1 MLLQPKNWAV
11 FQHYKDRS
19 PPWIKLH
26 RNLLINRDFVTLPT
40 ASKALAPMLW
50 LLASE
55 GKDGVFDA
63 TFEELQFRLYI
74 SKKDYDDGLKP
85 LIDKGFFVVASGVL
99 AECYQDASPER
110 EKETETETKKEK
122 KTTGVVRPDGLDE
135 NIWIDF
141 LTLRRAKK
149 LPLTKTALKGLEEQG
164 KILGWTIEEVI
175 TECINR
181 NWGGFKA
188 SWIQKEL
195 LSNPADRARVTV
207 PSKQER
213 DPALVKLDQDRQ
225 LTKPPSLETLA
236 RMAAL
241 RRQA

>member
-1 MLLQPKNWAV
+1 ML
-11 FQHYKDRS
+11 FRS
-19 PPWIKLH
+19 
-26 RNLLINRDFVTLPT
+26 
-40 ASKALAPMLW
+40 
-50 LLASE
+50 
-55 GKDGVFDA
+55 
-63 TFEELQFRLYI
+63 I
-74 SKKDYDDGLKP
+74 SRKDYDDGLKP

-99 AECYQDASPER
+99 AECYQDASLER
-110 EKETETETKKEK
+110 ETEKETETKKEK
-122 KTTGVVRPDGLDE
+122 KTTGVVCPEGLDE

-164 KILGWTIEEVI
+164 KVLGWTIEEVI

-188 SWIQKEL
+188 SWIQKER
-195 LSNPADRARVTV
+195 LSNPADIARVTV
-207 PSKQER
+207 PGKQEH

-225 LTKPPSLETLA
+225 NTKPPSLETLA